1 MQDSLS
7 SAAAAFLR
15 RFVLPGLLA
24 LAPLGA
30 SAGFAVTG
38 TMVTPRSS
46 PTATTLLDGRV
57 LITGGNVR
65 TVRRA
70 ASAGAELFDPAS
82 GAFAATGA
90 MTVPRWDH
98 AAALLHDGRV
108 LIVGGSSGADDDG
121 ISFTQANGELYDPL
135 LGTFSA
141 VSSDIEI
148 GGERATATTLAD
160 GRVLVVGGWIQ
171 GQGTVARAQ
180 LFDPASDTF
189 SETGAPHFARIV
201 HTATLLADGRVLVA
215 GGTSSTGGLL
225 DSAETYDPG
234 TGRFTLLAST
244 MSTPRERH
252 AAARLADGRVLI
264 SGGYGPGERLASSE
278 RFDPATGTFSAS
290 AAVLAVA
297 RVDFNLVALP
307 DGKVFALGSN
317 QWGIEAGTAELYDPA
332 ADAFS
337 QISPGPST
345 ERDGARTALLA
356 DGRVLIAAGID
367 LRSETAEPVTYG
379 EIYTPDVDDVVFA
392 DGFELRGGAA
402 RRR

>member
-1 MQDSLS
+1 MHPVASRILARGR
-7 SAAAAFLR
+7 SALILAVLACASPAQAGGQFAAVGDMSTPR
-15 RFVLPGLLA
+15 A
-24 LAPLGA
+24 LHGAAPL
-30 SAGFAVTG
+30 
-38 TMVTPRSS
+38 P
-46 PTATTLLDGRV
+46 DGRV
-57 LITGGNVR
+57 LVVGGIADFGIVLG
-65 TVRRA
+65 
-70 ASAGAELFDPAS
+70 SAELFDPAS

-337 QISPGPST
+337 LISPGPST
-345 ERDGARTALLA
+345 NATARARPCSPTAA
-356 DGRVLIAAGID
+356 C
-367 LRSETAEPVTYG
+367 
-379 EIYTPDVDDVVFA
+379 
-392 DGFELRGGAA
+392 
-402 RRR
+402 